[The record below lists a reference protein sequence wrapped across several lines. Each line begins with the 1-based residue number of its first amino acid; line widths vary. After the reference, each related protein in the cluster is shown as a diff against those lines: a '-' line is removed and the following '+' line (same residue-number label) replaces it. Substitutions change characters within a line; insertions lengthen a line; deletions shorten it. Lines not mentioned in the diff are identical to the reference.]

1 MCKKELLML
10 DFEGILKY
18 FRVSLPKKC
27 RSEEA
32 AKNLMKL
39 ACSIKVK
46 KLKKYE
52 ADFIALKG
60 MLINIFNNFSCGV
73 NKNDEKTTFHN
84 LYYLCQ
90 YLPVEI

>member
-1 MCKKELLML
+1 MCKKDLLQL

-27 RSEEA
+27 RSEES
-32 AKNLMKL
+32 AKQLIKL

-60 MLINIFNNFSCGV
+60 
-73 NKNDEKTTFHN
+73 K
-84 LYYLCQ
+84 
-90 YLPVEI
+90 